1 MQQESKYLVFSWQ
14 DVYNLTLRLS
24 EKIVDSGFNPTVI
37 VGIARGGWIPA
48 RILSD
53 VLYAN
58 TMWNVRIEYYTDL
71 GRKGREPKITQP
83 LIVPLAGQRVLVV
96 DEVADTGES
105 LRYAVEHVKKQQV
118 SDVKSAVLHLK
129 RSSSII
135 PDYYMQ
141 MVEAWTIYPWEH
153 RESIIALVKKFRT
166 EDPSLDTKKIRDK
179 LVFEVGFEHTIA
191 DYFIKRL

>member
-1 MQQESKYLVFSWQ
+1 MVLSWQ

-24 EKIVDSGFNPTVI
+24 EKIVDSGFSPTVI

-83 LIVPLAGQRVLVV
+83 LMVPLVGQKVLVV
-96 DEVADTGES
+96 DEVADSGES
-105 LRYAVEHVKKQQV
+105 LRYAVDHVKKQQV
-118 SDVKSAVLHLK
+118 SEVKSAVLHLK
-129 RSSSII
+129 RHSSMI

-141 MVEAWTIYPWEH
+141 MVEAWTIYPWEL
-153 RESIIALVKKFRT
+153 RESIIALVKKFKAD
-166 EDPSLDTKKIRDK
+166 DPTLDPKKIRDR
-179 LVFEVGFEHTIA
+179 LVFEVGFEPAVA
-191 DYFIKRL
+191 DYFLKRL